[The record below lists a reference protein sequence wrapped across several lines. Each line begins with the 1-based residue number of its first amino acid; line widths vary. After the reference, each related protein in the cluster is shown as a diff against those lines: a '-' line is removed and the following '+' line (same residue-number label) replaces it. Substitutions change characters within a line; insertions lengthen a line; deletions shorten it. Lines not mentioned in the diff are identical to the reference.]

1 MRNLMQAH
9 RRILYKDAV
18 KSLLGHASVATTQVY
33 VAVHPAVAGV
43 SGEYFADCNVAR
55 PRPDAED
62 PAIAKRLWEV
72 SEQIVAKL

>member
-33 VAVHPAVAGV
+33 VAV
-43 SGEYFADCNVAR
+43 SGEELHDSAEGAWGE
-55 PRPDAED
+55 PRA
-62 PAIAKRLWEV
+62 ALRLV
-72 SEQIVAKL
+72 K